1 METILKSSLPQW
13 CRSVQYSYTETFYSE
28 VSGYHNKI
36 RKLKVSPGNKL
47 DYLQRNEDTFN
58 IKLLKAGLN
67 TKR

>member
-28 VSGYHNKI
+28 VSGHRNKI